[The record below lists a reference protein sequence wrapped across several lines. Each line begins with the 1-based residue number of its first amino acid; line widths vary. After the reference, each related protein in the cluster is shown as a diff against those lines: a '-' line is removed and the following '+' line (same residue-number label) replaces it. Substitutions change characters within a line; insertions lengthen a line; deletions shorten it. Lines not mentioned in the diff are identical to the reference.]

1 MTNCELYCM
10 YFIIKEI
17 ICGTRHSSRCLF
29 VFALYLS
36 VVFAHFFEHKLP
48 FSSPSHASLTVGV
61 RESDSVCVCVCGF
74 TFSAKDSREKSLRK
88 MHEHLFCFLLT
99 WACASTVYI
108 QIIG

>member
-61 RESDSVCVCVCGF
+61 RESDSVCVCVWVVLLF
-74 TFSAKDSREKSLRK
+74 LPRT
-88 MHEHLFCFLLT
+88 HERNRYGRCMNTCF
-99 WACASTVYI
+99 VFF
-108 QIIG
+108 

>member
-36 VVFAHFFEHKLP
+36 VVFAYFFEHKLP

-61 RESDSVCVCVCGF
+61 RESNSVCVCVWFYFFCQGL
-74 TFSAKDSREKSLRK
+74 TREIAT
-88 MHEHLFCFLLT
+88 ED
-99 WACASTVYI
+99 A
-108 QIIG
+108 